1 LVSRLHAAAGALFP
15 PKGEEKKSKVEAERH
30 ARQAYQHAHHASSA
44 RQGHHGG
51 MRAVL
56 ITLIGPERTSDLVVD
71 ADTKV
76 EALLPNLLVAGG
88 VPESAR
94 DEPGWGVALM
104 GKQRIQLQ
112 DTLEQSG
119 VLDGAV
125 LVLRR
130 EALVPQDPVAS
141 PRTAG
146 GPAGSP
152 LERTRAMIEQETA
165 AEGRRGRLLQLPD
178 RAMVADGTR
187 SALQRA
193 VAAKA
198 LTRCATI
205 SVISPKGGVGK
216 TALSILLGELLV
228 SLRPDEVLALDADGD
243 YGSLGRLAPA
253 RAGAKPTDSRDS
265 EIFDALSEGAVTF
278 AELDPHAVRAAGRAA
293 DRPLAPGPR
302 RHGPRRPGDVRTR
315 DRKPPATGR
324 GAADRLR
331 HGHRPA
337 GRARNRRHGRVDVRV
352 GGRVR
357 RIIVWLRRA
366 RRGGEA
372 VRHRGHTR

>member
-1 LVSRLHAAAGALFP
+1 
-15 PKGEEKKSKVEAERH
+15 
-30 ARQAYQHAHHASSA
+30 
-44 RQGHHGG
+44 
-51 MRAVL
+51 MRTVL

-71 ADTKV
+71 ADTNV

-104 GKQRIQLQ
+104 GKQPIQLQ

-178 RAMVADGTR
+178 RAMVADG
-187 SALQRA
+187 
-193 VAAKA
+193 
-198 LTRCATI
+198 
-205 SVISPKGGVGK
+205 
-216 TALSILLGELLV
+216 
-228 SLRPDEVLALDADGD
+228 
-243 YGSLGRLAPA
+243 PA
-253 RAGAKPTDSRDS
+253 RRSSARSR
-265 EIFDALSEGAVTF
+265 
-278 AELDPHAVRAAGRAA
+278 P
-293 DRPLAPGPR
+293 RP
-302 RHGPRRPGDVRTR
+302 
-315 DRKPPATGR
+315 
-324 GAADRLR
+324 
-331 HGHRPA
+331 
-337 GRARNRRHGRVDVRV
+337 
-352 GGRVR
+352 
-357 RIIVWLRRA
+357 
-366 RRGGEA
+366 
-372 VRHRGHTR
+372 